1 MEGDVILRNRSV
13 DIRGVQESPEWWPIT
28 SMTILYEARA
38 TAEGG
43 RSVRSQIEDGTLS
56 VDLAESSSRANV
68 PW

>member
-1 MEGDVILRNRSV
+1 
-13 DIRGVQESPEWWPIT
+13 
-28 SMTILYEARA
+28 MTILYEARA

-43 RSVRSQIEDGTLS
+43 RSVRSQIEDATLS